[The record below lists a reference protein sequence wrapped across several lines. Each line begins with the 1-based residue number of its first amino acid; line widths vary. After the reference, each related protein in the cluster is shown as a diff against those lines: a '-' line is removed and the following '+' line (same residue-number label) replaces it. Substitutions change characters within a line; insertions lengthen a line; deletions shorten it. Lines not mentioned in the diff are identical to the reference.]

1 MLRAKYKE
9 WCADNGEYE
18 LTQKP
23 FSRKLL
29 ERGYEKKKSSSSGG
43 QEWHGFG
50 LAGEAVRL

>member
-23 FSRKLL
+23 FSQKLL
-29 ERGYEKKKSSSSGG
+29 ERNFEKRKSSSSGG
-43 QEWHGFG
+43 QELYGFG
-50 LAGEAVRL
+50 LAGETSTL